1 MLGFHHIGAR
11 IRATNGLEPFPSK
24 HKGKR
29 FLDYFMYVVGIC
41 APLALVPQILQIY
54 TTKSGAG
61 LSLPTWLLFILFNTF
76 WATYGVVHKDKHIFF
91 ANMLMAIFNSVVVI
105 GVLLY
110 T

>member
-24 HKGKR
+24 NAWKR
-29 FLDYFMYVVGIC
+29 TLDYVMYGVGIF

-61 LSLPTWLLFILFNTF
+61 LALPTWLLFILFYTL
-76 WATYGVVHKDKHIFF
+76 WATYGAVHKDKHIFF
-91 ANMLMAIFNSVVVI
+91 ANILMAMFNSVVVI
-105 GVLLY
+105 GVLL
-110 T
+110 